1 MRFQRCEIRELGMV
15 GGLAVKAATR
25 WRYPELRN
33 GAAVRGATTTYRSA
47 APAERPTRACERK
60 VTQREPTGRQEP
72 LGLAP
77 AASP

>member
-1 MRFQRCEIRELGMV
+1 MRAV

-25 WRYPELRN
+25 SRYPDLGN

-47 APAERPTRACERK
+47 APAERPARAGECK